1 MELHQL
7 TRWIDRAGGRVPAG
21 FCSLSE
27 DCSCN
32 HPSVHPWLRLGFSIE
47 HLACRKM
54 FKKNGWYGSDINDQN
69 GTRVTFKEENYYVP
83 HTVRFSPLASLK
95 FWNFCNSY
103 SFGYFPGSHQKEI
116 VGFRFIF
123 SHVHEDFQHNVQSK
137 RIPMAIFILTSLIR
151 VFSLWVKLSV
161 LGSLV
166 QIFAPE
172 HLLFLHSFWNTHFS
186 FQSPCVQHSEFHDS
200 GQRKGRWL
208 FVYFKVLYKNLK
220 RTS

>member
-1 MELHQL
+1 M
-7 TRWIDRAGGRVPAG
+7 DRQSWGTCPSG

-47 HLACRKM
+47 HFACRKM
-54 FKKNGWYGSDINDQN
+54 FKKNGRYGSDNNDQN
-69 GTRVTFKEENYYVP
+69 GTRVTFREENCYVP

-116 VGFRFIF
+116 MGFRFIF

-137 RIPMAIFILTSLIR
+137 RIPMTIFILTSLIR

-161 LGSLV
+161 LGSHRTDLCSWAFIISSFTSKYPFFFSKPLCIT
-166 QIFAPE
+166 QWALWFWTKKRSLIICIF
-172 HLLFLHSFWNTHFS
+172 
-186 FQSPCVQHSEFHDS
+186 
-200 GQRKGRWL
+200 
-208 FVYFKVLYKNLK
+208 
-220 RTS
+220 